1 MYLIIDTRKFRIA
14 FLTNIQSCTTT
25 KMPSV
30 STRVLKDVVRQIKS
44 YGDAHTSLDVSELFG
59 FDQIDFLQD
68 DTIDDELNAMADAL
82 TDNPNLAIEEFVL
95 RYPMYKV
102 GEKGVI
108 ALAVLF
114 LQNTTIKSI
123 VLDNVRFVGPYGL
136 RALLGAL
143 KYNRTVTYLKL
154 ASDDEHDLYCDYVT
168 DLDKTI
174 LSQNCIVELANVLR
188 ENPVLERVYLCPN
201 GLTDQDV
208 ITHLAP
214 ALAINESIIKLDVS
228 SNSGITEVGLSALRE
243 AMGDRGVV
251 IGDDNWDDASE

>member
-59 FDQIDFLQD
+59 FEQIDFLQD
-68 DTIDDELNAMADAL
+68 DTIDDELNAMVDVL
-82 TDNPNLAIEEFVL
+82 TVNPNLAIEEFVL

-102 GEKGVI
+102 GEQGVI

-154 ASDDEHDLYCDYVT
+154 ASDDEPFDPFGGPDS
-168 DLDKTI
+168 DKTI

-188 ENPVLERVYLCPN
+188 ENPVLERVCLCPN

-208 ITHLAP
+208 INHLAP

-243 AMGDRGVV
+243 AMGGHGVV